1 MRFASI
7 TVMRLMRAFAAG
19 WSEIHKFG
27 PKLWRLARELFHEV
41 MGFVFLSLTLFFI
54 IGRQGLYRTYQNLDR
69 DPDAMGQ
76 LILVAAFVIMF
87 GGFGISSFRRAKR
100 LSRGK

>member
-1 MRFASI
+1 M
-7 TVMRLMRAFAAG
+7 TVMQLMRALAAG
-19 WSEIHKFG
+19 WFEIHKFG

-41 MGFVFLSLTLFFI
+41 MGFIFLSLTLFFI